1 MKILMIG
8 CEYSGTTTLA
18 IEITK
23 WITKVVGG
31 NIHGAISF
39 HDHMKLVE
47 GGHVN
52 PEGLKERDEKETQEH
67 INFSPRHRQGYHH
80 YMLAY
85 HTAPGFFNDPHH
97 LMTGMHI
104 DDEIYGPK
112 FKGYGEDQSG
122 TLRLLSRHFER
133 DILSAGPDTVLVL
146 VKASPDVIRNRMKKS
161 PHKYPLIKDQDVE
174 TVLSQFEY
182 HFKQSRVGSLGRKI
196 VLDTSELS
204 ASEALKEFVVKI
216 EPHLTDEDRL
226 RILTRGNMFAP

>member
-18 IEITK
+18 VEISK
-23 WITKVVGG
+23 WIDEVVGG
-31 NIHGAISF
+31 TIHGGLSF
-39 HDHMKLVE
+39 HDHWKIVE
-47 GGHVN
+47 GGHI
-52 PEGLKERDEKETQEH
+52 GKDGAKERDREEDLEH
-67 INFSPRHRQGYHH
+67 INFSHRHRQGYHH
-80 YMLAY
+80 YLLSY
-85 HTAPGFFNDPHH
+85 HSSPAFFNDPHH
-97 LMTGMHI
+97 LMIGMHI

-133 DILSAGPDTVLVL
+133 DILSVGPDTVLVL